1 MNKVVTLEGGTMAN
15 EVVLYE
21 TEGPVAI
28 VTMNRPEQLNAWS
41 QELMDA
47 FIAALARARDDDG
60 VRAVVITGAG
70 KGFCAGGDL
79 AAMNAL
85 PTENE
90 RRRFFENPRTIVNLI
105 QDTPK
110 PVIAM
115 VNGVAAG
122 AGFNLALVC
131 DVTFASDTAKFV
143 QSFVKVGLA
152 PDTGGFYFLPR
163 TVGLQKAKELM
174 FTAKMLAAD
183 EALTLGLIARVVPAA
198 DLRAETLAFA
208 HALAGGAPQAI
219 AFIKRALQD
228 GLDKSLDATLKDE
241 ALINGI
247 LAGTADFAEGVAAFT
262 TKRPPRFTGK

>member
-1 MNKVVTLEGGTMAN
+1 MQN
-15 EVVLYE
+15 ELVLYE
-21 TEGPVAI
+21 TEGSVAI

-41 QELMDA
+41 QELIDA
-47 FIAALARARDDDG
+47 FIAALTKAKNDDG

-85 PTENE
+85 PTANDRRLFYENTG
-90 RRRFFENPRTIVNLI
+90 TIVRLI

-131 DVTFASDTAKFV
+131 DLTFAADTAKFA

-163 TVGLQKAKELM
+163 IVGLQKAKELM
-174 FTAKMLAAD
+174 FTAKMLTAA
-183 EALTLGLIARVVPAA
+183 EALELGLITRVVPAA
-198 DLRAETLAFA
+198 NLRAETLAFA
-208 HALAGGAPQAI
+208 HTLAEGAPIAI
-219 AFIKRALQD
+219 ALTKRALQD
-228 GLDKSLDATLKDE
+228 GLDKPLDATLKDE
-241 ALINGI
+241 AVINGL
-247 LAGTADFAEGVAAFT
+247 LACTADFAEGVAAFSA
-262 TKRPPRFTGK
+262 KRPPKFTGK